1 MHPPPP
7 LAVSDAGLIRSA
19 SLRGF
24 PELVRELGGDP
35 LDLLEQ
41 HGIDPE
47 VLEAD
52 DGVLPITGH
61 DLMLDRAAVELACP
75 DLGLRLAAAQDLT
88 ILGPLAVAIEAS
100 GTVNEALECVTR
112 FLFVHS
118 PALRIAVEEDPSGA
132 KGVVAITYRK
142 QLRESPYS
150 PQAMELGIGLLF
162 RISTALVGTTAGLRS
177 VDLPH
182 APMSPLTRY
191 TEVFGDRVRFGTEVA
206 ALRVDQRTMDVRFAG
221 ADEAI
226 RALAIAHLARDHRDP
241 GQTTSVRVHRLLVE
255 TIGTTG
261 HALADVARLLA
272 IHPRTLQR
280 ALAAEG
286 TTYEAVLDDVRRTL
300 SLRLISTSTLPLAQI
315 STMVGFTSQST
326 LTRAVRRWTGSSP
339 REVRSTRGGA
349 GQSVALSQVL
359 PGRDGHA
366 GRHCDRTDPGGTT

>member
-1 MHPPPP
+1 
-7 LAVSDAGLIRSA
+7 
-19 SLRGF
+19 
-24 PELVRELGGDP
+24 
-35 LDLLEQ
+35 
-41 HGIDPE
+41 
-47 VLEAD
+47 
-52 DGVLPITGH
+52 
-61 DLMLDRAAVELACP
+61 
-75 DLGLRLAAAQDLT
+75 
-88 ILGPLAVAIEAS
+88 
-100 GTVNEALECVTR
+100 
-112 FLFVHS
+112 
-118 PALRIAVEEDPSGA
+118 
-132 KGVVAITYRK
+132 
-142 QLRESPYS
+142 
-150 PQAMELGIGLLF
+150 MELGIGLLF

-359 PGRDGHA
+359 PGRDSHA